1 MLIIFEF
8 LGSNEK
14 KPENKPATPLLEK
27 YSEKIT
33 VSFGSAK
40 EEKGKEPVKTTGPK
54 EVSKPPE
61 KDVEMI
67 DLEPDKTKTKG
78 PTPPPPAT
86 SQSKFNALR
95 YIQCYSYMYLHTP
108 VKSYVVKQ
116 PQEKW
121 ACDFHDDA
129 PPLSFQLQIA
139 EVIF

>member
-1 MLIIFEF
+1 MYNSIPKEYLVIDNRNLKDFKTKTFNGYKKSQVFNEMQKNCNCLCILILLLIFVF

-14 KPENKPATPLLEK
+14 KPDDKPATPLLEK

-67 DLEPDKTKTKG
+67 DLEPDKTKTNKPMWG
-78 PTPPPPAT
+78 
-86 SQSKFNALR
+86 S
-95 YIQCYSYMYLHTP
+95 IG
-108 VKSYVVKQ
+108 
-116 PQEKW
+116 
-121 ACDFHDDA
+121 
-129 PPLSFQLQIA
+129 
-139 EVIF
+139 

>member
-78 PTPPPPAT
+78 PTPPPPTT

-95 YIQCYSYMYLHTP
+95 YIHTGCLKAKF
-108 VKSYVVKQ
+108 KSIIHYFTKLFDQ
-116 PQEKW
+116 FSTEPIN
-121 ACDFHDDA
+121 F
-129 PPLSFQLQIA
+129 F
-139 EVIF
+139 

>member
-1 MLIIFEF
+1 MKVQTFYYRLYILLLMIFEF

-14 KPENKPATPLLEK
+14 KPENKPAAPLLEK

-40 EEKGKEPVKTTGPK
+40 EDKGKEPVKTTGPK

-86 SQSKFNALR
+86 SQSKFNQMLGCERFYRVPHAHPHFNDCFAR
-95 YIQCYSYMYLHTP
+95 TC
-108 VKSYVVKQ
+108 
-116 PQEKW
+116 
-121 ACDFHDDA
+121 A
-129 PPLSFQLQIA
+129 PHLNF
-139 EVIF
+139 

>member
-1 MLIIFEF
+1 MGFLEKLNFKVQTFCNRLCIILLIIFAF

-14 KPENKPATPLLEK
+14 KPENKPAAPPLEK

-40 EEKGKEPVKTTGPK
+40 EEKGKEPVKTNGP
-54 EVSKPPE
+54 KPPE

-86 SQSKFNALR
+86 SQSKFNIGCLKAK
-95 YIQCYSYMYLHTP
+95 CT
-108 VKSYVVKQ
+108 KG
-116 PQEKW
+116 
-121 ACDFHDDA
+121 
-129 PPLSFQLQIA
+129 
-139 EVIF
+139 